1 MILKNA
7 KTIFMLSPTK
17 MVMVEYQTPLMK
29 MGMDM
34 DTNFQVTTN
43 FGHLVN
49 LDLLLSLTCIFFFYE
64 TFHSLIKFF
73 QKNDNFICDFVNVVK
88 ICQTQLYSLF
98 VNLAIKFQVKMF
110 HENITL

>member
-29 MGMDM
+29 MGMDV

-49 LDLLLSLTCIFFFYE
+49 LDLLLS
-64 TFHSLIKFF
+64 
-73 QKNDNFICDFVNVVK
+73 
-88 ICQTQLYSLF
+88 
-98 VNLAIKFQVKMF
+98 
-110 HENITL
+110 